1 MVSSPTNSFLP
12 TPKPPAI
19 RTAPVLALLA
29 SDWSLKVEV
38 PSTSK
43 TELNVTPAST
53 FKVLSKS
60 TAPVA

>member
-1 MVSSPTNSFLP
+1 MSPPTNSFLP

-29 SDWSLKVEV
+29 SERSLKTVV
-38 PSTSK
+38 PSTSN
-43 TELNVTPAST
+43 TELNVTPPST
-53 FKVLSKS
+53 FKDESKS